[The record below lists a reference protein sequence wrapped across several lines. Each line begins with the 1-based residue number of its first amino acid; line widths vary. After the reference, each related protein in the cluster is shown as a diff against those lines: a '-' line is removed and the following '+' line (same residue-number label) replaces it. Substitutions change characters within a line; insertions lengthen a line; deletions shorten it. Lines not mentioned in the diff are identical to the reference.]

1 MENRKNKKKYRT
13 YNTMRITA
21 LAVAAGL
28 IISLGGCADKKTQNS
43 YTGEKNEEPVYQ
55 DNLNAVSPSVYSHT
69 DGLNLEP
76 GTYISV
82 IGKEESSA
90 YWKTVKAG
98 VMQAAEDL
106 NKALG
111 YKGADKIKV
120 TFNAPAKSEDF
131 NEQVNILDEEMGRDP
146 DVIAIACIDETAY
159 TVQFDMATDNGIPII
174 ALDSGNAYPGIQCT
188 VGTDN
193 NDATRTGAY
202 KLADEIGGSGE
213 VILLVHDST
222 SESAKEREAGFCE
235 KISESYQ
242 DVTIAETIYCDRLED
257 LKKAIAEEKNAEL
270 EEGEKEFS
278 ADSMSDE
285 EVIQYYIRKHPE
297 VKGIFGTNVNAVR
310 LGLSAVKAEGRAVS
324 ADQKDTTEESG
335 QEADKETEK
344 ETVQEADE
352 ETSGEDSGKET
363 EAEAETEEEEK
374 QPIVL
379 VGFDGGEEQ
388 IDSLRKGEI
397 AGLVIQNPFG
407 IGYASVIAA
416 ARTVLQI
423 GNEAEVNT
431 GYIWVTCE
439 NLDSA
444 SIQNMLYE

>member
-1 MENRKNKKKYRT
+1 MT
-13 YNTMRITA
+13 
-21 LAVAAGL
+21 
-28 IISLGGCADKKTQNS
+28 
-43 YTGEKNEEPVYQ
+43 
-55 DNLNAVSPSVYSHT
+55 
-69 DGLNLEP
+69 
-76 GTYISV
+76 
-82 IGKEESSA
+82 
-90 YWKTVKAG
+90 
-98 VMQAAEDL
+98 
-106 NKALG
+106 
-111 YKGADKIKV
+111 
-120 TFNAPAKSEDF
+120 
-131 NEQVNILDEEMGRDP
+131 
-146 DVIAIACIDETAY
+146 
-159 TVQFDMATDNGIPII
+159 
-174 ALDSGNAYPGIQCT
+174 
-188 VGTDN
+188 
-193 NDATRTGAY
+193 
-202 KLADEIGGSGE
+202 
-213 VILLVHDST
+213 
-222 SESAKEREAGFCE
+222 
-235 KISESYQ
+235 
-242 DVTIAETIYCDRLED
+242 
-257 LKKAIAEEKNAEL
+257 
-270 EEGEKEFS
+270 GEKEFS

-310 LGLSAVKAEGRAVS
+310 LGLSAVKVEGRAVS

>member
-1 MENRKNKKKYRT
+1 MYLNFKCPLYVEWAYGEIYAMENRKNKKKYRI
-13 YNTMRITA
+13 YKIMQVTA
-21 LAVAAGL
+21 LAVAAGMV
-28 IISLGGCADKKTQNS
+28 ISMGGCAEKKPQNP
-43 YTGEKNEEPVYQ
+43 YINEKNEEPAYQ
-55 DNLNAVSPSVYSHT
+55 DDLNAISPSVYSHT
-69 DGLNLEP
+69 EGLDLEP

-106 NKALG
+106 NKKLG

-120 TFNAPAKSEDF
+120 TFNAPGKGEDF

-146 DVIAIACIDETAY
+146 DVIAIACIDETAF
-159 TVQFDMATDNGIPII
+159 TVQFDMATGNGIPII
-174 ALDSGNAYPGIQCT
+174 SLDSGNAYPGIQCT

-193 NDATRTGAY
+193 NDAARTGAY

-222 SESAKEREAGFCE
+222 SESAKDREAGFCE
-235 KISESYQ
+235 KIADSYP
-242 DVTIAETIYCDRLED
+242 DVTIAETIYCDMLED
-257 LKKAIAEEKNAEL
+257 LKKEITEEKNAVL
-270 EEGEKEFS
+270 EEGEKQFS
-278 ADSMSDE
+278 AENMSDE
-285 EVIQYYIRKHPE
+285 EVIRYYIQKHPE

-310 LGLSAVKAEGRAVS
+310 LGLTAIKAEGRAASANQEEAGEEVS
-324 ADQKDTTEESG
+324 GDGA
-335 QEADKETEK
+335 
-344 ETVQEADE
+344 
-352 ETSGEDSGKET
+352 GKES
-363 EAEAETEEEEK
+363 EKEEK

-379 VGFDGGEEQ
+379 VGFDGGEAQ
-388 IDSLRKGEI
+388 IESLRKGEI

-431 GYIWVTCE
+431 GYIWVTRE
-439 NLDSA
+439 NLDSS